1 MKNLIK
7 IIVVLVLVSSCD
19 DDCVE
24 SYVAIVTSSGKDV
37 GISSYKKVG
46 LDGKTIV
53 FSKKINILNNERN
66 ETKTKDCGAGAG
78 RGSIIALI
86 EGDSIVI
93 DYGDRIKSYGYST
106 TPLNRNPFQLD
117 MNNKS
122 NDFVYTITPEDY
134 ANAIQK

>member
-24 SYVAIVTSSGKDV
+24 SYVAIVNSSGKDV

-53 FSKKINILNNERN
+53 FSKKLTYLTMK
-66 ETKTKDCGAGAG
+66 ETKQNQRLWCWCWKRKYYRTD
-78 RGSIIALI
+78 
-86 EGDSIVI
+86 
-93 DYGDRIKSYGYST
+93 
-106 TPLNRNPFQLD
+106 
-117 MNNKS
+117 
-122 NDFVYTITPEDY
+122 
-134 ANAIQK
+134 

>member
-24 SYVAIVTSSGKDV
+24 SYVAIVNSSGKDV

-122 NDFVYTITPEDY
+122 NDFVYTINPEDY

>member
-1 MKNLIK
+1 MKNIFK
-7 IIVVLVLVSSCD
+7 IIALLVLVYSCD
-19 DDCVE
+19 DKCIE
-24 SYVAIVTSSGKDV
+24 SNVAIVNNSGKDV
-37 GISSYKKVG
+37 EISSYKKVG

-78 RGSIIALI
+78 RGSIRALI

-117 MNNKS
+117 MDNKS
-122 NDFVYTITPEDY
+122 NDFVYTLTPDDY
-134 ANAIQK
+134 TNAKIK

>member
-1 MKNLIK
+1 MKNIFK
-7 IIVVLVLVSSCD
+7 IIALLVLVNSCD
-19 DDCVE
+19 DKCIE
-24 SYVAIVTSSGKDV
+24 SNVAIVNNSGKDV
-37 GISSYKKVG
+37 EISSYKKVG

-78 RGSIIALI
+78 RGSIRALI

-117 MNNKS
+117 MDNKS
-122 NDFVYTITPEDY
+122 NDFVYTLSPDDY
-134 ANAIQK
+134 TNAKIK

>member
-1 MKNLIK
+1 MKNLFK
-7 IIVVLVLVSSCD
+7 IIVLLILVYSCD
-19 DDCVE
+19 DPCIE
-24 SYVAIVTSSGKDV
+24 SYVAIVNSSGKDV
-37 GISSYKKVG
+37 EISSYKKVG

-78 RGSIIALI
+78 RGSIRALI

-117 MNNKS
+117 MDNKS

-134 ANAIQK
+134 ANANQK